1 MEEKTFIADG
11 GERLDVFLSEKTDKT
26 RSAVKKL
33 IEDGAVAVDGT
44 VAVKAGKVLKAGEKI
59 SVAFPDLKTL
69 DLTPEDLPLDIV
81 YQDKDIAVI
90 NKSQGVTVH
99 AGNGT
104 HGSTLVNA
112 LLYHLDSLSGINGV
126 IRPGIVHRIDKD
138 TSGLLVVAKNDAAHL
153 SLSKQIKDKTC
164 KRIYLA
170 LVEGVVKT
178 DRGEIETFIG
188 RSTKNRTMMAVTDK
202 GRVAITDYE
211 VIRRYENTTLM
222 RFSLKTGRTH
232 QIRVHCKYM
241 GHPIVGDPVYGFKNQ
256 KYNLNGQLLH
266 ACELRLTHPSTGEEM
281 RFTAPLPDYFAD
293 ILKKSDGNRPS
304 ALPEFY

>member
-1 MEEKTFIADG
+1 MEKQTYIADDKA
-11 GERLDVFLSEKTDKT
+11 RLDVFLAEKTGKT
-26 RSAVKKL
+26 RSAIKKL
-33 IEDGAVAVDGT
+33 IEDGMVT
-44 VAVKAGKVLKAGEKI
+44 VNGEKVKAGKSLKRGETVGVIIPEPK
-59 SVAFPDLKTL
+59 KL
-69 DLTPEDLPLDIV
+69 DLTPENMPLDIV
-81 YQDKDIAVI
+81 YQDEDIAVI

-170 LVEGVVKT
+170 LCEGIVKN
-178 DRGEIETFIG
+178 DSGEIETYIE
-188 RSTKNRTMMAVTDK
+188 RSTKNRTMMAVSDK
-202 GRVAITDYE
+202 GRLAVTDYE
-211 VIRRYENTTLM
+211 VVRRYKDTTLV

-232 QIRVHCKYM
+232 QIRVHCKYI
-241 GHPIVGDPVYGFKNQ
+241 GHPIVGDPVYGYKNQ
-256 KYNLNGQLLH
+256 RYDLKGQLLH
-266 ACELRLTHPSTGEEM
+266 ACELRLVHPRTGKGM
-281 RFTAPLPDYFAD
+281 VFTAPLPDYFAK
-293 ILKKSDGNRPS
+293 ILKKSDEGLPS